1 MKRFFIGCVILSF
14 IITSCVQHKT
24 DIIIK
29 GEISGNPPST
39 LKIIELLPN
48 GSQLIDSASIIN
60 GKFKY
65 VIPQKSTSF
74 YQLMFGSEET
84 FLFTAKGGDKLYFT
98 GNFTMGKRTFEM
110 KGSEENDIF
119 MEMNRRLD
127 KCYDVTDSLSKI
139 MKTIMYQDD
148 YLEAKKSIDESYQN
162 TFEEHRQW
170 LITVIKN
177 NSQSLISVMAY
188 YQALGKNRFF
198 NDKEDFNL
206 MKLIHENLQK
216 NFSENIHFEY
226 FSNKYIKTKY
236 ELEEYEKNQA
246 ALEIGKPIPDYSFFS
261 AEKGVISP
269 STFKGEKLILFFWS
283 FISKSSIELIPQL
296 KELAKQTQTRVL
308 AISFDTNEENALQF
322 AKKNLTFAYN
332 ANEEKMFE
340 SQAAKTYD
348 IKVTPAFILVD
359 SEGKIRCR
367 TSDFNV
373 VKEETKKI

>member
-1 MKRFFIGCVILSF
+1 
-14 IITSCVQHKT
+14 
-24 DIIIK
+24 
-29 GEISGNPPST
+29 